1 MCEAGGGVGAVMSLV
16 SCQCA
21 CVCGVCVWW
30 VCMCLCGACVYVGVH
45 SLRSML
51 NLPSA

>member
-21 CVCGVCVWW
+21 CVCGVCV
-30 VCMCLCGACVYVGVH
+30 VGVYVGVH